1 MALTRCQECNGKVS
15 DKALMC
21 PHCGFG
27 IEQNVESLLLTRKVR
42 SEHQEVFNESAVSQ
56 TMIEK
61 RTHKRIDI
69 KIMVKINRE
78 AAMLFNISKSGMKL
92 ATAFSPKEPNVD
104 ITLDNG
110 ENLFAMKGT
119 IRWVSSKRSFS
130 NLIDIGVEISAAP
143 PEYYQFIDQLLT
155 NK

>member
-1 MALTRCQECNGKVS
+1 MALISCKECGGKVS

-27 IEQNVESLLLTRKVR
+27 IAQNVETILLTQKARADR
-42 SEHQEVFNESAVSQ
+42 QEVFNESAVSQ
-56 TMIEK
+56 TIVEK
-61 RTHKRIDI
+61 RPHKRIDI
-69 KIMVKINRE
+69 KMMVKINQE
-78 AAMLFNISKSGMKL
+78 AAMLFNISKSGLKL
-92 ATAFSPKEPNVD
+92 STALSPKEPNVD

-110 ENLFAMKGT
+110 EKKFKMKGT

-130 NLIDIGVEISAAP
+130 NLIDIGVEISEAP
-143 PEYYQFIDQLLT
+143 PEYYQFIDQLLA